1 MNIVVISASLSENS
15 TTDALG
21 EKLAR
26 AAVAAAPGSEYE
38 VISLRTHAHQI
49 MDAMLAGF
57 PAPALE
63 EAFDQVLNAD
73 AVVAVTPAYNASM
86 SGLFKSFFDVM
97 DEDTLKGKPLVIGA
111 TGGTPRHSL
120 ITEHALRPMFS
131 YLHAHVVPTAVYAAM
146 EDWGAAA
153 ADSDGAGGASLE
165 RRIARAGRELAFAV
179 AAQRGELSGDA
190 GAAAGA
196 AGVGSAGA
204 AGTVG
209 AAAGPVGEAP
219 AKPKQRGATRLAGM
233 SQDELIHT
241 DPSEL
246 YEDFASFDQLLKK

>member
-26 AAVAAAPGSEYE
+26 AAVNALPGSEYH
-38 VISLRTHAHQI
+38 VISLRAYAHHI

-57 PAPALE
+57 PEPGLE
-63 EAFDQVLNAD
+63 EAFDDVLNAD

-97 DEDTLKGKPLVIGA
+97 PEDTLKGKPVLIGA

-120 ITEHALRPMFS
+120 VTEHALRPMFS
-131 YLHAHVVPTAVYAAM
+131 YLHAHVVPTAVYAAT

-153 ADSDGAGGASLE
+153 ADSDGSGGASLE
-165 RRIARAGRELAFAV
+165 RRISRAGRELALAV
-179 AAQRGELSGDA
+179 TDGQGETAD
-190 GAAAGA
+190 AAA
-196 AGVGSAGA
+196 
-204 AGTVG
+204 
-209 AAAGPVGEAP
+209 VGEKLKNGKVSQA
-219 AKPKQRGATRLAGM
+219 KQRGATRLAGK
-233 SQDELIHT
+233 SQEELIQT
-241 DPSEL
+241 DPTDL

>member
-26 AAVAAAPGSEYE
+26 AAVDALPGSEYH
-38 VISLRTHAHQI
+38 VISLRAHAHHI

-63 EAFDQVLNAD
+63 EAFDDVLNAD

-97 DEDTLKGKPLVIGA
+97 PEDTLKGKPVLIGA

-131 YLHAHVVPTAVYAAM
+131 YLHAHVVPTAVYAAT

-153 ADSDGAGGASLE
+153 ADSDGSGGASLE
-165 RRIARAGRELAFAV
+165 RRISRSGRELARAV
-179 AAQRGELSGDA
+179 MVEQGEIANTSAA
-190 GAAAGA
+190 
-196 AGVGSAGA
+196 VGNAQ
-204 AGTVG
+204 VRQ
-209 AAAGPVGEAP
+209 VQ
-219 AKPKQRGATRLAGM
+219 QRGATRLASK
-233 SQDELIHT
+233 SQEELIQT
-241 DPSEL
+241 DPTEL